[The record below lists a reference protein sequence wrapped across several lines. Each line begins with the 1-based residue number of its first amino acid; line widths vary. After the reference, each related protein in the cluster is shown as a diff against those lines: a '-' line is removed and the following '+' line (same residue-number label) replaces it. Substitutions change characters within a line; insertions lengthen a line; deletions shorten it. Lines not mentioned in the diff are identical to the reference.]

1 MHRQDALRAFRRPSD
16 SDDSGISAKIL
27 VPPGRRHSATLVKDA
42 LLPEAAF
49 QKLQVRRYSLEETD
63 IKADS
68 RRRHSSTNTKGA
80 LISETPSDNIQVRR
94 LSLGEGQRPEMY
106 TIKDINITIGDEK
119 FKINTEDLTSTEQK
133 DLEISTKMK
142 MAKVDSS
149 GVIQDSRVQSMR
161 DSGIDIRAESEDS
174 LPNSGDDS
182 KMEIEVGKIK
192 HELVPITSPEE
203 GHNGPQAPTH
213 KDNITIPIEIRV
225 PGGEGRQSKSAPPAR
240 DEPALPGGLSPR
252 SRIPVPVQTA
262 DMSRENRA
270 DVLNRAERLLRA
282 QESMAPTQNKQHA
295 SLPKAPEN
303 NSLHI
308 ARVEHP
314 PYIPPILPPSK
325 PAYPES
331 RQTVTTNNLNSESD
345 FSDDDDDLTTARS
358 VLDSRQ
364 PLNQPRRARRVTF
377 YRNGDPHWKGVNFA
391 INNKRIRNMEAL
403 LILLSEKIPL
413 PYGVR
418 HVYTLGGKRLTDLT
432 ELEHGK
438 SYVCASGEM
447 VKGVD
452 YGRKTERYWH
462 NRKPTAGKRRGEN
475 YLYKE
480 DPVDRL
486 SIDSRQSM
494 MSDQLSPR
502 SKPRV
507 ITIISNTHRD
517 SRGKILLNPRTSQNF
532 EDILKDMTGA
542 IKMTNPPIEALY
554 TFSTEQKVQ
563 GFGQLFREFRDC
575 DIFIACGSES
585 LKRGPPSSEGYKSDA
600 PAHAQYEHT
609 QPIKQSTRKTQTP
622 QKQQMSGSSSDSGED
637 SLTPPPPSHA
647 YISRRRSVQSNATQT
662 DIEADPKPLD
672 DFADNSMDTLAVQD
686 SDDPYVTSPVAS
698 EDDVVR
704 MTIHGRRQTF
714 FRPTSYDKTYVNP
727 GSRPNKKLKL
737 EWVYGYRG
745 YDARDNLCVLPSGEL
760 MYFVATVV
768 VIYNPRKETQRH
780 YIGHTEDIQCM
791 SHHPSEQY
799 VATGQ
804 MAGQLPDAHA
814 HIRVWDHVTL
824 NTLAVIG
831 LETFQNGICCLGFSK
846 QNHGNYLMA
855 VDEGDNHVLS
865 VWDWQADKIV
875 AKTKTHPDTVVLGAF
890 HPHEDSILI
899 TAGKQHMYFWKMVG
913 GKILRDKK
921 SGVFEG
927 EKPKFITGME
937 FSATG
942 DVITGDSSGN
952 ILVWSRDDSNIFNLQ
967 HAIMRAHEKSVFTL
981 RMLSD
986 GTLLSGGGVDR
997 KLVAWDSLRGYIP
1010 AKAERQLSE
1019 ANGGIRTIVEQNAG
1033 QADGLLYLATSNNLI
1048 IQGSLQTKFTTVIQG
1063 HSEELWALAVH
1074 PHEHAF
1080 LTAGYDNHVCLW
1092 SSATHKL
1099 LWRVSVEKPCLSAT
1113 FSPNGALAVVGTT
1126 VGLFVALNAY
1136 DGSLV
1141 ASFQVGTEQ
1150 LDAIRFS
1157 PDGSLLAMGS
1167 HDNTIYLFSV
1177 LDDGRTFRKAAL
1189 LKGHKNFLTHIDWS
1203 SDGRYLQSVDG
1214 DYELLFWKV
1223 DENRRENPAVT
1234 RDVTWHTQTCILGY
1248 NVLGIWPARENGID
1262 INTVSR
1268 SESGDLLAVGD
1279 SQGFL
1284 KLYRYPSTQKKAQ
1297 SHQWKMCSSNVT
1309 NVKFLYDDGYLLT
1322 TGGMDAALMQW
1333 AVQVTEGINR
1343 NRAKRY

>member
-1 MHRQDALRAFRRPSD
+1 
-16 SDDSGISAKIL
+16 
-27 VPPGRRHSATLVKDA
+27 
-42 LLPEAAF
+42 
-49 QKLQVRRYSLEETD
+49 
-63 IKADS
+63 
-68 RRRHSSTNTKGA
+68 
-80 LISETPSDNIQVRR
+80 
-94 LSLGEGQRPEMY
+94 MY

-119 FKINTEDLTSTEQK
+119 FKINTEDLTSKEQK
-133 DLEISTKMK
+133 DFEISTKMNL
-142 MAKVDSS
+142 AKVGSAPS
-149 GVIQDSRVQSMR
+149 LQDSRVHSMR

-174 LPNSGDDS
+174 VPNSGDEN

-192 HELVPITSPEE
+192 HEIVPITSPEE
-203 GHNGPQAPTH
+203 GLSGPLAPTH

-225 PGGEGRQSKSAPPAR
+225 PANDGRQSKSAPAAQDDPAF
-240 DEPALPGGLSPR
+240 PGNTSPR

-262 DMSRENRA
+262 DISRENRA

-282 QESMAPTQNKQHA
+282 QETMDPTQNKQHA

-303 NSLHI
+303 NVLDV
-308 ARVEHP
+308 ARIEQP

-331 RQTVTTNNLNSESD
+331 RQTVTTANHLSESD
-345 FSDDDDDLTTARS
+345 FSDDDDLTTARS

-364 PLNQPRRARRVTF
+364 PLSQPRRARRVTF

-418 HVYTLGGKRLTDLT
+418 HVYTLGGKRLTDLS

-462 NRKPTAGKRRGEN
+462 NRKPTAGRRRGEN

-480 DPVDRL
+480 DPVDRI

-532 EDILKDMTGA
+532 EDILRDMTGA

-575 DIFIACGSES
+575 DIFIACGSEA
-585 LKRGPPSSEGYKSDA
+585 LRRGPPSSEGYKSDTHA
-600 PAHAQYEHT
+600 HVHHERPA
-609 QPIKQSTRKTQTP
+609 IKQSRKTQTP
-622 QKQQMSGSSSDSGED
+622 QTQQMNGYVSRSDSGED
-637 SLTPPPPSHA
+637 DLPSPPSEA
-647 YISRRRSVQSNATQT
+647 YRPRRRSVQSNATQT
-662 DIEADPKPLD
+662 DIDVDPKPLD
-672 DFADNSMDTLAVQD
+672 DIGDNSMDTSGAQV
-686 SDDPYVTSPVAS
+686 SDPYVSTPIAS

-727 GSRPNKKLKL
+727 GSRPSKKLKL

-768 VIYNPRKETQRH
+768 VMYNPRKETQRH
-780 YIGHTEDIQCM
+780 YLGHTEDIQCM

-814 HIRVWDHVTL
+814 HIRVWDHVSL

-831 LETFQNGICCLGFSK
+831 LDTFQNGICCLGFSK
-846 QNHGNYLMA
+846 QNHGQYLMA

-937 FSATG
+937 FSAAG

-952 ILVWSRDDSNIFNLQ
+952 ILVWSRDDNNIFNLQ

-1262 INTVSR
+1262 INTVCR

-1309 NVKFLYDDGYLLT
+1309 SVKFLYDDGYLLT

-1333 AVQVTEGINR
+1333 AVQATEGINR

>member
-1 MHRQDALRAFRRPSD
+1 
-16 SDDSGISAKIL
+16 
-27 VPPGRRHSATLVKDA
+27 
-42 LLPEAAF
+42 
-49 QKLQVRRYSLEETD
+49 
-63 IKADS
+63 
-68 RRRHSSTNTKGA
+68 
-80 LISETPSDNIQVRR
+80 
-94 LSLGEGQRPEMY
+94 
-106 TIKDINITIGDEK
+106 
-119 FKINTEDLTSTEQK
+119 
-133 DLEISTKMK
+133 
-142 MAKVDSS
+142 
-149 GVIQDSRVQSMR
+149 
-161 DSGIDIRAESEDS
+161 
-174 LPNSGDDS
+174 
-182 KMEIEVGKIK
+182 
-192 HELVPITSPEE
+192 
-203 GHNGPQAPTH
+203 
-213 KDNITIPIEIRV
+213 
-225 PGGEGRQSKSAPPAR
+225 
-240 DEPALPGGLSPR
+240 
-252 SRIPVPVQTA
+252 
-262 DMSRENRA
+262 
-270 DVLNRAERLLRA
+270 
-282 QESMAPTQNKQHA
+282 
-295 SLPKAPEN
+295 
-303 NSLHI
+303 
-308 ARVEHP
+308 
-314 PYIPPILPPSK
+314 
-325 PAYPES
+325 
-331 RQTVTTNNLNSESD
+331 
-345 FSDDDDDLTTARS
+345 
-358 VLDSRQ
+358 
-364 PLNQPRRARRVTF
+364 
-377 YRNGDPHWKGVNFA
+377 
-391 INNKRIRNMEAL
+391 
-403 LILLSEKIPL
+403 
-413 PYGVR
+413 
-418 HVYTLGGKRLTDLT
+418 
-432 ELEHGK
+432 
-438 SYVCASGEM
+438 
-447 VKGVD
+447 
-452 YGRKTERYWH
+452 
-462 NRKPTAGKRRGEN
+462 
-475 YLYKE
+475 
-480 DPVDRL
+480 
-486 SIDSRQSM
+486 
-494 MSDQLSPR
+494 
-502 SKPRV
+502 
-507 ITIISNTHRD
+507 
-517 SRGKILLNPRTSQNF
+517 
-532 EDILKDMTGA
+532 
-542 IKMTNPPIEALY
+542 
-554 TFSTEQKVQ
+554 
-563 GFGQLFREFRDC
+563 
-575 DIFIACGSES
+575 
-585 LKRGPPSSEGYKSDA
+585 
-600 PAHAQYEHT
+600 
-609 QPIKQSTRKTQTP
+609 
-622 QKQQMSGSSSDSGED
+622 
-637 SLTPPPPSHA
+637 
-647 YISRRRSVQSNATQT
+647 
-662 DIEADPKPLD
+662 
-672 DFADNSMDTLAVQD
+672 
-686 SDDPYVTSPVAS
+686 
-698 EDDVVR
+698 
-704 MTIHGRRQTF
+704 
-714 FRPTSYDKTYVNP
+714 
-727 GSRPNKKLKL
+727 
-737 EWVYGYRG
+737 
-745 YDARDNLCVLPSGEL
+745 
-760 MYFVATVV
+760 
-768 VIYNPRKETQRH
+768 
-780 YIGHTEDIQCM
+780 M

-1214 DYELLFWKV
+1214 DYELLFS
-1223 DENRRENPAVT
+1223 
-1234 RDVTWHTQTCILGY
+1234 
-1248 NVLGIWPARENGID
+1248 RENGID